1 MKSGFKGWAYAGTAA
16 LLVPMAAFA
25 QDAPDAQDIGS
36 STPPELRDFR
46 LDPVPPRPELQPQ
59 PQPQPKPELPAPV
72 ATPPPP
78 QNTPE
83 PARAP
88 ERRAQSD
95 REEALPPP
103 VEDAADPAPVGE
115 TASPAAISP
124 AENGRATGTAPAA
137 DNADNAANYLP
148 WLAAALA
155 VIALAIGLV
164 MRRRR
169 STIAPAKAAP
179 TRLSDPRPDAV
190 PAVPSP
196 PAPQAVF
203 AEFQPETAHLS
214 IASLTVTG
222 RLILINSGNAG
233 IENIVLRSHMM
244 SARQDQNVAIKA
256 FHGNRRAGSIQPL
269 GALARGERIEAIVEI
284 RLPRSELPAFRWSER
299 EFIAPIILIHISGS
313 TGNAPFG
320 IGLTHLIGRAG
331 AGAAARM
338 KPLAID
344 RGPKRFSG
352 ISARPLFA

>member
-1 MKSGFKGWAYAGTAA
+1 MKSGFKGWAYAGAAA
-16 LLVPMAAFA
+16 LLVPMAGFA
-25 QDAPDAQDIGS
+25 QDAPGTQDIGT

-59 PQPQPKPELPAPV
+59 PQPEPELPAPI
-72 ATPPPP
+72 ATTPPP

-83 PARAP
+83 PARTPARTP

-95 REEALPPP
+95 REEAPPP
-103 VEDAADPAPVGE
+103 VEDAADPAPVDE

-124 AENGRATGTAPAA
+124 AENGRATGTAPA
-137 DNADNAANYLP
+137 ADNAANYLP

-169 STIAPAKAAP
+169 AAIVPAKAAP
-179 TRLSDPRPDAV
+179 TRLSDPRPDVV
-190 PAVPSP
+190 PAAPSP

-269 GALARGERIEAIVEI
+269 GALARDERIEAIVEI

-313 TGNAPFG
+313 AGNTPFG